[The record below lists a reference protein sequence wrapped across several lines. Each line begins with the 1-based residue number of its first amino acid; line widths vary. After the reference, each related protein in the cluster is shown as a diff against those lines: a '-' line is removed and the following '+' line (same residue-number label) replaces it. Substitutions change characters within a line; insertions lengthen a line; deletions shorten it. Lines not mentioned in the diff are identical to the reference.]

1 MPARGIHH
9 IDLAV
14 SDVPRSIAFYQQL
27 VGPFGFQEDSRF
39 TELPGGRS

>member
-14 SDVPRSIAFYQQL
+14 RDVEQSLAFYL
-27 VGPFGFQEDSRF
+27 AVLGPVGLKDGVV
-39 TELPGGRS
+39 PG